1 MLSVYLQICSRS
13 TVLLSFENSSA
24 RFFSFIGN
32 ISSISWFFSSQ
43 TDSFDSWY
51 IWSFWNVLLSM
62 RIRGR
67 EKILKRPVRFGCYFQ
82 CLCIFFY
89 APLKALIFLMPL
101 HVPRPPTKGTRL
113 PWANWWWTKLTRC
126 KLQIR
131 AVLLTRRFG
140 DQNRSE

>member
-1 MLSVYLQICSRS
+1 MMSVYLQICSRS

-67 EKILKRPVRFGCYFQ
+67 EFDPKTPGAVWLLFPVPVHFL
-82 CLCIFFY
+82 LCSSQGANISY
-89 APLKALIFLMPL
+89 APTCTQA
-101 HVPRPPTKGTRL
+101 PTKGTRL